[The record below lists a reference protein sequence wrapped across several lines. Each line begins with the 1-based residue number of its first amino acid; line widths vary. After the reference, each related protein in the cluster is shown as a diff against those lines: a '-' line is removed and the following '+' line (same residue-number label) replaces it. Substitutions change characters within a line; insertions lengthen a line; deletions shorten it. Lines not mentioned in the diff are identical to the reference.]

1 MGESG
6 GERALEEVIL
16 VALMAPAI
24 PSHGMQ
30 VWIVSGCWLQ
40 EMSVHPF
47 LLELH
52 V

>member
-16 VALMAPAI
+16 AALTAPAI
-24 PSHGMQ
+24 PSHRMQ
-30 VWIVSGCWLQ
+30 VWMVSGCWLQ
-40 EMSVHPF
+40 ERSVHPF

-52 V
+52 I